1 MREPSMPD
9 SDEVSDYIEDESR
22 RNPIRTHLRMYTG
35 TLPVELLAPIVASG
49 RDFFHTFVAATLRR
63 RYRRVIPIYLVD
75 DWVVDAL
82 GVFMQRGRRVIP
94 GEQVGQ
100 QFNTAAEVLGLEPLL
115 ALFDRLRA
123 LQGLVDGARLLQV
136 SAAMGELTALCRDV
150 ARQRADLD
158 RLEQVAGQLAELV
171 QRAATTLE
179 RDIFVRPYVDQ
190 AFVRELVRTIDDV
203 VRAAKAA
210 SSAHGPAVPGTGF
223 GPGRSSGV
231 LYGSIPALKIEG
243 PAILLAPSAITRW
256 ADRFRGLHHITAD
269 IDDNDMETWFGV
281 ADLGHRAA
289 AVGLVN
295 VVQHEL
301 THAMVALPN
310 DAVQDAEELFKAQWA
325 LYNQQP
331 GFEEGLCDA
340 TAAVATGVA
349 LLKARFGISGRS
361 LPRLHR
367 GKYEKAWNDI
377 FPALAETYA
386 AYHGAATDTWLRA
399 WDSNNRDFGAFS
411 GLVKLFATNFSGIDW
426 PKTFKDF
433 QAGRI
438 STGR

>member
-1 MREPSMPD
+1 MLDPNAD
-9 SDEVSDYIEDESR
+9 VIDFTEDESR

-35 TLPVELLAPIVASG
+35 TLPVELLAPVVASG

-63 RYRRVIPIYLVD
+63 RYRRIVPIHLVD
-75 DWVVDAL
+75 DWVVRAL

-94 GEQVGQ
+94 GEQVGGP
-100 QFNTAAEVLGLEPLL
+100 FDPAAAVRGLEPLL
-115 ALFDRLRA
+115 ALFERLKA

-136 SAAMGELTALCRDV
+136 SEPMAELTALCHDV
-150 ARQRADLD
+150 AGRRADLD
-158 RLEQVAGQLAELV
+158 RLEQVAQQLAELV
-171 QRAATTLE
+171 QRAAATLE
-179 RDIFVRPYVDQ
+179 RDLFLRPYVDQ
-190 AFVRELVRTIDDV
+190 DFVRELVRAIGEV
-203 VRAAKAA
+203 VRAAHEAT
-210 SSAHGPAVPGTGF
+210 SAPEPAVPGTGF

-231 LYGSIPALKIEG
+231 LYGSIPALNIEG
-243 PAILLAPSAITRW
+243 PAILLAPSAVTRW
-256 ADRFRGLHHITAD
+256 ADRFGGLRNITQD
-269 IDDNDMETWFGV
+269 IDGDDMEAWFGV
-281 ADLGHRAA
+281 ADREHRAA

-310 DAVQDAEELFKAQWA
+310 DAVQDAEELFRARWR
-325 LYNQQP
+325 LYEQQP

-349 LLKARFGISGRS
+349 LLKAQFGISGRN

-367 GKYEKAWNDI
+367 GRYERAWDHI

-386 AYHGAATDTWLRA
+386 PYYGAETDTWLRA

-411 GLVKLFATNFSGIDW
+411 GLVKLYATNFSGIDW
-426 PKTFKDF
+426 DKTFKDF